1 MLQSDIDALEQ
12 RMVELARQK
21 PVFYADFLHDLGDVD
36 YRMVMLA
43 FGQIRQK
50 RLFNR
55 DDKGRYVAA
64 PAAQPER
71 PS

>member
-1 MLQSDIDALEQ
+1 MLQGEIDALEQ

-21 PVFYADFLHDLGDVD
+21 PVFYADILRELGDTD
-36 YRMVMLA
+36 YRAVMLA

-50 RLFNR
+50 RLFGR

-64 PAAQPER
+64 PAAKEEQP
-71 PS
+71 S

>member
-1 MLQSDIDALEQ
+1 MLQPDIDDLER

-21 PVFYADFLHDLGDVD
+21 PVFYADILRELGDAD
-36 YRMVMLA
+36 YRSVMLA

-50 RLFNR
+50 RLFGR
-55 DDKGRYVAA
+55 DDKGRYIAA

-71 PS
+71 QP